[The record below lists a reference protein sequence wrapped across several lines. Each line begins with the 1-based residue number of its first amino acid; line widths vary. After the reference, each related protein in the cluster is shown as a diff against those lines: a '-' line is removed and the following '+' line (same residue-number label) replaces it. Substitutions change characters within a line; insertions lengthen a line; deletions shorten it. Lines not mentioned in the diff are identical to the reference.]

1 MRAGAMERNEP
12 DGYSSLGSVAARCH
26 GVRLLCA
33 AIDSILPY
41 LVECRVRFQRR
52 QRSIVT
58 SLRIDL
64 AAVPEHG
71 LDIAVQIS
79 EPELRPPD
87 AMPMALG
94 EVTVSGVLDQVDRE
108 YLFRGVVAG
117 TYEGSCDRCLRP
129 VSLAFAHEVTWS
141 FEERSAVSAGG
152 SEDGPEDD
160 DIPGFGWFEGSEL
173 DLAPLVWEEIVLEA
187 PAKYLCDEACPGLC
201 PGCGADLNAGPCGC
215 READRPKNKRTT
227 AFSGLAELFPELGPK
242 NGKD

>member
-1 MRAGAMERNEP
+1 
-12 DGYSSLGSVAARCH
+12 
-26 GVRLLCA
+26 
-33 AIDSILPY
+33 
-41 LVECRVRFQRR
+41 
-52 QRSIVT
+52 VT

-79 EPELRPPD
+79 EAELRPPD
-87 AMPMALG
+87 AMPLALG
-94 EVTVSGVLDQVDRE
+94 EVTVSGVLDQIDRD

-129 VSLAFAHEVTWS
+129 VSHAFAHEVTWTY
-141 FEERSAVSAGG
+141 EERGAVSAGKA
-152 SEDGPEDD
+152 EDDPEED
-160 DIPGFGWFEGSEL
+160 DIPGFGWYEGNEL

-187 PAKYLCDEACPGLC
+187 PVKYLCDEACPGLC

-215 READRPKNKRTT
+215 READRPENKRTT